1 MNEIIVKL
9 QFLIPSL
16 PRAEKNIAEYMLEHI
31 NEIHDMTLSMLSE
44 ESGASEATIIRFCKR
59 MGYHSFVHLKQDF
72 ARSASYESVN
82 LPDAVMPDNSML
94 TIFEKVSDIIQQSL
108 VNTRTLL
115 SNCDSDRAL
124 QAILQAKSVHFFAIG
139 DATSTCQWACFKFNR
154 IGIPSFYYN
163 DVVFQYEAAM
173 RMGKEDVVIAMSA
186 SGRSQNVVR
195 AVKLAHEAGA
205 TTISITQTARSPL
218 LKYTDISLITAGID
232 MTIGRDSVSKR
243 IAEFAI
249 IESFYLGAISRGP
262 QDYDFLL
269 QNTITSSDMNK

>member
-16 PRAEKNIAEYMLEHI
+16 PRAEKTIAAYMLEHI
-31 NEIHDMTLSMLSE
+31 DSIHDMTLSMLSE
-44 ESGASEATIIRFCKR
+44 ESGASEVTIIRFCKR

-72 ARSASYESVN
+72 ARASSFKTVN
-82 LPDAVMPDNSML
+82 LPDAIQPDNSML
-94 TIFEKVSDIIQQSL
+94 TIFDKVSDILHQTL
-108 VNTRTLL
+108 TNTRTLF
-115 SNCDSDRAL
+115 SNCESDLAL
-124 QAILQAKSVHFFAIG
+124 DRILHAKAVHFFAIG
-139 DATSTCQWACFKFNR
+139 DATATCQWACFKFNR
-154 IGIPSFYYN
+154 IGIPSFWYN

-173 RMGKEDVVIAMSA
+173 RMNSDDVVIAMSS

-205 TTISITQTARSPL
+205 VTISITQTARSPL
-218 LKYTDISLITAGID
+218 LRYTDIPLLTSGID
-232 MTIGRDSVSKR
+232 VTIGRDSVSKR
-243 IAEFAI
+243 ISEFAI
-249 IESFYLGAISRGP
+249 IESFYLGAIAKGS

>member
-16 PRAEKNIAEYMLEHI
+16 PRAEKTIAEYMLEHSG
-31 NEIHDMTLSMLSE
+31 EIHDMTLSMLSE

-72 ARSASYESVN
+72 ARCASYESVN
-82 LPDAVMPDNSML
+82 LPDAVLPDNSML
-94 TIFEKVSDIIQQSL
+94 TIFDKVSDIMRQSL
-108 VNTRTLL
+108 QNTRTLF
-115 SNCDSDRAL
+115 SNCESDRAL
-124 QAILQAKSVHFFAIG
+124 ELILRAKAVHFFAIG
-139 DATSTCQWACFKFNR
+139 DATATCQWACFKFNR
-154 IGIPSFYYN
+154 IGIPSFWYN

-173 RMGKEDVVIAMSA
+173 RLTKDDVVIAMSA

-218 LKYTDISLITAGID
+218 LRYTDISLLTSGID
-232 MTIGRDSVSKR
+232 MTMGRDSVSKR
-243 IAEFAI
+243 ITEYAI
-249 IESFYLGAISRGP
+249 IEAFYLGAISKGAH
-262 QDYDFLL
+262 DYDFLL

>member
-16 PRAEKNIAEYMLEHI
+16 PRAEKTIAEYMLKHPT
-31 NEIHDMTLSMLSE
+31 EIHDMTLSMLSE

-59 MGYHSFVHLKQDF
+59 MGYHSFVHLKQSF
-72 ARSASYESVN
+72 ARSASYESIN
-82 LPDAVMPDNSML
+82 LPDAVLPDNSML
-94 TIFEKVSDIIQQSL
+94 TIFDKVSDIIRQSL
-108 VNTRTLL
+108 LNTRTLF
-115 SNCDSDRAL
+115 SNCESDRAL
-124 QAILQAKSVHFFAIG
+124 DLILHAKAVHFFAIG
-139 DATSTCQWACFKFNR
+139 DATATCQWACFKFNR
-154 IGIPSFYYN
+154 IGIPSFWYN

-173 RMGKEDVVIAMSA
+173 RMTKQDVVIAMSA
-186 SGRSQNVVR
+186 SGRSQNVIR

-218 LKYTDISLITAGID
+218 LRYTDISLITSGID
-232 MTIGRDSVSKR
+232 MTMGRDSVSKR
-243 IAEFAI
+243 ITEYAI
-249 IESFYLGAISRGP
+249 IEAFYLGAISKGS